1 MEALHRALPS
11 QPGSLPPEGATCSIE
26 DAIRFIHQSAF
37 PASTEVV
44 QIDRADGRILAET
57 IRSDCDVPGFD
68 RSTMDGFALR
78 AIETAGASEETPV
91 TLRIAGSVSMGSALS
106 VCLGKGQSCAVPTG
120 GRLPE
125 GTDTV
130 VPIEMVERLGESLV
144 LTRPARAGEH
154 VTRRGA
160 DFAIGTVLLPAG
172 WILRPQDVGVLAAV
186 GRTAVRVRRP
196 LRIGIVPTGLELVDA
211 ASEPGPGEVREV
223 NSHLIGVFLRR
234 QGAIPMLSSVVRDDP
249 DELTYAVLRAV
260 ADCDAVVVSGGS
272 ARGERDITGQVL
284 ARLSDRTMPAVTFGP
299 GKPTRIAM
307 VHGRPVIG
315 LPGHPASSFIV
326 LVLFLARLI
335 EGMQGGSR
343 RAVCRQTVR
352 LATPLPL
359 RRQRETYRLVRIR
372 DGWATPV
379 DGEAGRLSTLFE
391 CDGIVVV
398 PADGTG
404 LRAGDE
410 ADVITW

>member
-1 MEALHRALPS
+1 MEAVDRPLPS
-11 QPGSLPPEGATCSIE
+11 PRDSMPPEGVACSIE
-26 DAIRFIHQSAF
+26 DAIRFIQQSAL

-44 QIDRADGRILAET
+44 QIDRADGRVLAET
-57 IRSDCDVPGFD
+57 IRADCDVPGFD
-68 RSTMDGFALR
+68 RSAMDGFALN
-78 AIETAGASEETPV
+78 ALETAEASEATPV
-91 TLRIAGSVSMGSALS
+91 TFRITGSVSMGSSLQVVLGGGE
-106 VCLGKGQSCAVPTG
+106 VCGVPTG
-120 GRLPE
+120 GLLPD
-125 GTDTV
+125 GADAV
-130 VPIEMVERLGESLV
+130 VPLEQADLRGSSLV
-144 LTRPARAGEH
+144 LTRPVRPSEH

-160 DFAIGTVLLPAG
+160 DFAAGTLLLPEG
-172 WILRPQDVGVLAAV
+172 WTIRPQDVGVLAAV

-211 ASEPGPGEVREV
+211 AAEPAPGEVREV

-234 QGAIPMLSSVVRDDP
+234 QGAIPMLSGVVRDDP

-343 RAVCRQTVR
+343 RAGCRQTVR
-352 LATPLPL
+352 LAAPVPL
-359 RRQRETYRLVRIR
+359 RRRRESYRLVRIR

-379 DGEAGRLSTLFE
+379 DGETGRLSTLFE

-398 PADGTG
+398 PADGGG

>member
-1 MEALHRALPS
+1 MVLHQASPTRSDPVPFEKA
-11 QPGSLPPEGATCSIE
+11 ACSIE
-26 DAIRFIHQSAF
+26 EAIRFIQQSAL
-37 PASTEVV
+37 PASSEMV

-57 IRSDCDVPGFD
+57 IRSNTDVPGFD
-68 RSTMDGFALR
+68 RSTMDGFAFK
-78 AIETAGASEETPV
+78 ASETADASEDSPV
-91 TLRIAGSVSMGSALS
+91 ALRIAGSVSMGSSLRVALEA
-106 VCLGKGQSCAVPTG
+106 GAAYGVPTG
-120 GRLPE
+120 GRLPD
-125 GTDTV
+125 GADTV
-130 VPIEMVERLGESLV
+130 VPVEQACRRGDVLV
-144 LTRPARAGEH
+144 FIRPMRAGEH

-160 DFAIGTVLLPAG
+160 DFVAGMPLLPAG
-172 WILRPQDVGVLAAV
+172 WTIRPQDVGVLAAV
-186 GRTAVRVRRP
+186 GQTVVRVHRP

-211 ASEPGPGEVREV
+211 SAEPAPGEVREV

-234 QGAIPMLSSVVRDDP
+234 QGAIPVLSGVVRDDP

-335 EGMQGGSR
+335 EGMQGGPR
-343 RAVCRQTVR
+343 RAQCRQTVR
-352 LATPLPL
+352 LAAPVPL
-359 RRQRETYRLVRIR
+359 RRRRETFRLVRIR

-391 CDGIVVV
+391 CDGIIVV
-398 PADGTG
+398 PAESDGLG
-404 LRAGDE
+404 VGDE

>member
-1 MEALHRALPS
+1 MEVLPRAGPTT
-11 QPGSLPPEGATCSIE
+11 GDATPEVTGTCSIG
-26 DAIRFIHQSAF
+26 DAIAFIRQSAL

-44 QIDRADGRILAET
+44 QIDRADGRILAEA
-57 IRSDCDVPGFD
+57 IRADADVPGFE
-68 RSTMDGFALR
+68 RSAMDGFAVR
-78 AIETAGASEETPV
+78 AAATLGASAETPRFLSIAGAVAMGPAPPV
-91 TLRIAGSVSMGSALS
+91 ALE
-106 VCLGKGQSCAVPTG
+106 KGTALAVPTG

-125 GTDTV
+125 GADAV
-130 VPIEMVERLGESLV
+130 VPVEEAGCLDGRLR
-144 LTRPARAGEH
+144 LTRPVGVGDH
-154 VTRRGA
+154 VTHRGA
-160 DFAIGTVLLPAG
+160 DFSAGRLLLPEG
-172 WILRPQDVGVLAAV
+172 WTIRPQDVGVLAAI

-196 LRIGIVPTGLELVDA
+196 LRVGIVPTGLELVDA
-211 ASEPGPGEVREV
+211 SAEPSAGQVREV

-234 QGAIPMLSSVVRDDP
+234 LGAIPMLSGVVRDDP

-284 ARLSDRTMPAVTFGP
+284 ARLSDRTMPAVVFGP

-326 LVLFLARLI
+326 LVLFLGSLI
-335 EGMQGGSR
+335 RGMQGGTSR
-343 RAVCRQTVR
+343 SACRQTVR
-352 LATPLPL
+352 LAAPLPL
-359 RRQRETYRLVRIR
+359 RRRRETYRLVRIR

-379 DGEAGRLSTLFE
+379 DGEPGRLSTLFE

-398 PADGTG
+398 PADCGG
-404 LRAGDE
+404 LTAGDE

>member
-1 MEALHRALPS
+1 VGALNLARSPQSESVLS
-11 QPGSLPPEGATCSIE
+11 ESSTCSIE
-26 DAIRFIHQSAF
+26 DAIRFIHQTAL
-37 PASTEVV
+37 PAGTEVV
-44 QIDRADGRILAET
+44 PIDRADGRVLAEA
-57 IRSDCDVPGFD
+57 IRSGCDVPGFD
-68 RSTMDGFALR
+68 RSTMDGFALN
-78 AIETAGASEETPV
+78 AAGTAGACERNPL
-91 TLRIAGSVSMGSALS
+91 TLRITGSVSMGSSSPVELGEME
-106 VCLGKGQSCAVPTG
+106 VCIVPTG
-120 GRLPE
+120 GCLPD
-125 GTDTV
+125 GADTV
-130 VPIEMVERLGESLV
+130 VPVEQADRYGDRVV
-144 LTRPARAGEH
+144 LTQPVRSGSH

-160 DFAIGTVLLPAG
+160 DFVAGSEVLPEG
-172 WILRPQDVGVLAAV
+172 WMVRPQDVGVLAAI
-186 GRTAVRVRRP
+186 GRSAVRVRAP

-211 ASEPGPGEVREV
+211 SSEPRYGEVREV

-234 QGAIPMLSSVVRDDP
+234 LGAIPVLSGVVRDDP
-249 DELTYAVLRAV
+249 DELTYAVLRA
-260 ADCDAVVVSGGS
+260 AGECDAVVVSGGS

-335 EGMQGGSR
+335 EGMRGGTR
-343 RAVCRQTVR
+343 RPGCRQTVR
-352 LATPLPL
+352 LASPVPL
-359 RRQRETYRLVRIR
+359 RRRRETFRLVRIR

-398 PADGTG
+398 PPEGNG
-404 LRAGDE
+404 LAVGDE
-410 ADVITW
+410 AEVITW